1 MGCRR
6 VRWPMV
12 LYPPLRAVAYPIQTM
27 TRPVS
32 KSLAAN
38 RRACTLLLSLAA
50 ACCALPLT
58 AWGGRPVR
66 VYEVDVA
73 ERSGT
78 ALQEAMR
85 QVLVRATGR
94 REAADDPALSA
105 IVADAP
111 KYLKTYATGSR
122 GEPQVVFNAEAL
134 QQAITAAGRSVWDA
148 DRPFTLVV
156 LDPQRNRA
164 QADTARA
171 ELERAAA
178 ARGLPISLI
187 PLAVVDS
194 TGKPLAADA
203 LLDAA
208 QRFGGD
214 ELLVGRGEGDAPDA
228 ALQWTLYAPGSSESW
243 SGPLAAGIDHTV
255 DHLVPQQAGTAVLVE
270 SEARV
275 EIDGVR
281 TLTDYAAVGRL
292 LQATPGVRRAN
303 LLQADKGSV
312 IFAVM
317 VRGGTAGLEQALAGQ
332 SHLAPAGTSAG
343 RTVFRYQP

>member
-27 TRPVS
+27 TRPVP

-38 RRACTLLLSLAA
+38 RRARAWLLSLAV
-50 ACCALPLT
+50 ACCALPLST
-58 AWGGRPVR
+58 WGGRTVR
-66 VYEVDVA
+66 VYEVAVA

-85 QVLVRATGR
+85 QALVRATGR
-94 REAADDPALSA
+94 REAADDPALGA

-111 KYLKTYATGSR
+111 KYLKSYATGSR
-122 GEPQVVFNAEAL
+122 GESQAVFDGEAV
-134 QQAITAAGRSVWDA
+134 QQAISAAGRSVWDGE
-148 DRPFTLVV
+148 RPFTLVV
-156 LDPQRNRA
+156 LDPPRNRA
-164 QADTARA
+164 QADAARA
-171 ELERAAA
+171 ELERAAV

-187 PLAVVDS
+187 PMTLVDG
-194 TGKPLAADA
+194 TGKPLSADA
-203 LLDAA
+203 LLEAA

-214 ELLVGRGEGDAPDA
+214 ELLVGRGEGSTPEA
-228 ALQWTLYAPGSSESW
+228 ALQWTLYTRGSSESW
-243 SGPLAAGIDHTV
+243 SGPLAVGIDHTV
-255 DHLVPQQAGTAVLVE
+255 DHLVPQQAGTAVLAE
-270 SEARV
+270 SEARI

-281 TLTDYAAVGRL
+281 TLADYAAVGRL

-303 LLQADKGSV
+303 LLEADRGSAT
-312 IFAVM
+312 FAVT
-317 VRGGTAGLEQALAGQ
+317 VRGGAAGLEQALAGQ
-332 SHLAPAGTSAG
+332 PHLAHAGTSGG

>member
-12 LYPPLRAVAYPIQTM
+12 LYPPLRAVAYPIQLM

-32 KSLAAN
+32 KTLVAQ
-38 RRACTLLLSLAA
+38 RRAGAMLLSLLL

-85 QVLVRATGR
+85 EVLVRATGR
-94 REAADDPALSA
+94 REAADDPALA
-105 IVADAP
+105 AVVADAP
-111 KYLKTYATGSR
+111 KYLKAYTTGPR
-122 GEPQVVFNAEAL
+122 GQLQVVFDGEAV
-134 QQAITAAGRSVWDA
+134 QQAITAAGRSVWDG

-156 LDPQRNRA
+156 LDPPRNRA
-164 QADTARA
+164 QADAARA
-171 ELERAAA
+171 ELERTAA

-187 PLAVVDS
+187 PLPLLDS
-194 TGKPLAADA
+194 TGKPLSADA

-228 ALQWTLYAPGSSESW
+228 PLQWTLYARGSSESW
-243 SGPLAAGIDHTV
+243 SGPLGAGIDHTV
-255 DHLVPQQAGTAVLVE
+255 DHLVPQQAGTALLAE
-270 SEARV
+270 SEARI
-275 EIDGVR
+275 EIDGVH

-303 LLQADKGSV
+303 LLEADKGSV
-312 IFAVM
+312 TFAVL
-317 VRGGTAGLEQALAGQ
+317 VRGGAAGLEQALAGQ
-332 SHLAPAGTSAG
+332 PHLAQAGTSGG
-343 RTVFRYQP
+343 RTLFRYQP

>member
-1 MGCRR
+1 
-6 VRWPMV
+6 
-12 LYPPLRAVAYPIQTM
+12 M

-32 KSLAAN
+32 KSLAAHA
-38 RRACTLLLSLAA
+38 RARALLLSLAA
-50 ACCALPLT
+50 ACCALPLS

-94 REAADDPALSA
+94 REAADDPALTA

-111 KYLKTYATGSR
+111 KYLKSYTTGPR
-122 GEPQVVFNAEAL
+122 GESQVVFDGETV
-134 QQAITAAGRSVWDA
+134 QQAITAAGRSVWDGE
-148 DRPFTLVV
+148 RPFTLVV
-156 LDPQRNRA
+156 LDPPRNRA
-164 QADTARA
+164 QADAVRA
-171 ELERAAA
+171 ELERTAA

-187 PLAVVDS
+187 PLTLVDS
-194 TGKPLAADA
+194 SGKPLSADA
-203 LLDAA
+203 LLEAA

-214 ELLVGRGEGDAPDA
+214 ELLVGRGEGSTPDA

-255 DHLVPQQAGTAVLVE
+255 DHLVPQQAGTAVLAE
-270 SEARV
+270 SEAAV
-275 EIDGVR
+275 EIEGVR
-281 TLTDYAAVGRL
+281 TLSDYAAVGRL

-303 LLQADKGSV
+303 LLQADKGRV
-312 IFAVM
+312 IFTVT
-317 VRGGTAGLEQALAGQ
+317 VRGGAVGLEQALAGQ
-332 SHLAPAGTSAG
+332 LHLAHTGSSGG
-343 RTVFRYQP
+343 RALFRYQP

>member
-1 MGCRR
+1 MI
-6 VRWPMV
+6 
-12 LYPPLRAVAYPIQTM
+12 LYPSLRAVAYPIQTM

-38 RRACTLLLSLAA
+38 RCARALLLSLLG
-50 ACCALPLT
+50 ACCALPLI

-94 REAADDPALSA
+94 REAAEDPALA
-105 IVADAP
+105 GIVADAP
-111 KYLKTYATGSR
+111 KYLKAYTTGAR
-122 GEPQVVFNAEAL
+122 GQSQVVFDGEAV
-134 QQAITAAGRSVWDA
+134 QQAISAAGRSVWDG
-148 DRPFTLVV
+148 DRPFTLIV
-156 LDPQRNRA
+156 LDPPRSRA
-164 QADTARA
+164 QADAARA

-187 PLAVVDS
+187 PLTLVDS
-194 TGKPLAADA
+194 TGKPLSTDA
-203 LLDAA
+203 LLEAA
-208 QRFGGD
+208 QGFGAD
-214 ELLVGRGEGDAPDA
+214 ELLVGRGEGSTPDAP
-228 ALQWTLYAPGSSESW
+228 LQWTLYARSASESW

-255 DHLVPQQAGTAVLVE
+255 DHLVPQQGGTAVLAE

-275 EIDGVR
+275 EIEGVR

-292 LQATPGVRRAN
+292 LQTVPGVRRAN
-303 LLQADKGSV
+303 LLEADKSRV
-312 IFAVM
+312 VFAVL
-317 VRGGTAGLEQALAGQ
+317 VRGGAAALDQSLAGQ
-332 SHLAPAGTSAG
+332 PHLAPAGTSEG